1 MEKITFRK
9 LRNMV
14 GSTGGQALPTVKALR
29 ENRETVV
36 VSAVAA
42 DSSLTV
48 YESGFYTYTTPSGT
62 TVYAVDRCVDYA
74 YDGGDVLDMALF
86 EDANWSV
93 WLVLAGEDRLEHN
106 NNVREQGNH
115 YSYSADAT
123 EGADLRDPHDF
134 VADIESRE
142 TMAEMLGCLTEKQRQ
157 VVRMRIVDGWTQEEI
172 QQRLGLARGTLLDRL
187 NSAMKKLRKNFK

>member
-14 GSTGGQALPTVKALR
+14 GSTEGQSLPTVKALR
-29 ENRETVV
+29 KTSETVI

-62 TVYAVDRCVDYA
+62 TVYAVDRCAEYV
-74 YDGGDVLDMALF
+74 YDGGEVLDMAKF
-86 EDANWSV
+86 DDVDWSV
-93 WLVLAGEDRLEHN
+93 RLVLAGEDRLEHN
-106 NNVREQGNH
+106 NNAREQGNH
-115 YSYSADAT
+115 YSYSADAI
-123 EGADLRDPHDF
+123 EGTDLRDPHDF

-157 VVRMRIVDGWTQEEI
+157 VVRMCFQEGMTQQEMANALGMRQQSLFDHI
-172 QQRLGLARGTLLDRL
+172 QAIK
-187 NSAMKKLRKNFK
+187 KKLKSFF